1 MRFQSHLASHA
12 CCRYQR
18 SDGDVDLL
26 TKGDNNQVPATS
38 PSSSSSSRAAQVD
51 DRGLY
56 APGQLFLNKRHII
69 GKATAFL
76 PRVGIVTI
84 IMNDYPY
91 VKYVLIGV
99 LCIFVLTS
107 RE

>member
-1 MRFQSHLASHA
+1 MGAARLFRLFILLAQCSCLTPFFSFSTRF
-12 CCRYQR
+12 
-18 SDGDVDLL
+18 D
-26 TKGDNNQVPATS
+26 
-38 PSSSSSSRAAQVD
+38 QVD

-56 APGQLFLNKRHII
+56 ARDQLFLNRRHII